1 MKKRNL
7 NIVIGILI
15 ILFLVTTLIIGV
27 NKFTSKS
34 KADEGIPLIINFSE
48 GNIPRNDSTSNEKS
62 NILFDAFSVKIYSTL
77 NNRWLLPNYSFFEL
91 LSNNNTKINLSNSN
105 IVDNETFY
113 FDDVISDSSWAYSF
127 TGWHIVGTDSYIP
140 MNTVFQQGNYL
151 DLDNIDNELFEEKD
165 GIRSLNLEATWGK
178 VYFIE
183 NKYENMVYSEDG
195 DTGYY
200 YLDEEKST
208 NLTGA
213 SDENIGNSLNS
224 KLATIDEVYER
235 LRNDDT
241 LDETDPYHTVIMLA
255 GDVDYYKNNGSSK
268 ESGIFGF
275 SGKYGTSTS
284 IGSNKIR
291 SASFKSYQENDGD
304 KYTLNIKPK
313 GYYNYWYGSYRFDNI
328 NYKLMKSG
336 LFGTQNVSSEFQLF
350 SRKVSEENHFCFET
364 TNRFDGT
371 INTFRVSQT
380 RTVVLSGGIYNTF
393 SLGWSDEDKYGWE
406 RNWYVTDNAK
416 IDSDLTAGYQNAATN
431 IVGKTYG
438 TINISIYGGTIKSI
452 EGGNK
457 GAYTIN
463 VGNRNIK
470 IKGDNS
476 GNSQYDPVI
485 TNVYGGSSQSRLFG
499 NISLVIENC
508 TKITNVYGGGKD
520 FTSNVY
526 GNVSLKINKSTILGN
541 VYGGGYNGNTLK
553 IPDKYKDY
561 TYSNSTLS
569 FVEKDV
575 SNLNSN
581 NFSVVKEEGGDVNLD
596 FSNST
601 VKGNIYGSG
610 FGSSQVT
617 SFSYLSNN
625 SYGPANNWITGV
637 GEGTVYPTGWEN
649 SYKEYP
655 KYDPETGYILIAAYK
670 EINFTNLQP
679 WDITFNVFSAS
690 AYLSL
695 ATVENVHIK
704 LDNSVVGTSNRLND
718 KTSGNV
724 YGGGS
729 ISKVLG
735 NTEIE
740 IINNSIIYGN
750 VYGGGDGSTK
760 PDPVTVYKPIDDDV
774 YEMSK
779 YEILS
784 VFNNNGSLSA
794 NVKVSS
800 QKPSYNSSI
809 YGKFNWSGDVS
820 LLNSKTKGIDFENK
834 LLYSENTKG
843 LGSVIGDTSVVISNN
858 SLINGSVY
866 GGGNAGIVEGNT
878 GVYIYSSDVNG
889 MVYAGGD
896 SADILKDTKLV
907 IDDNSSIKKN
917 VFGGGNSGNILG
929 NSNINISNSSLT
941 SIFGGGYSGVVS
953 GNITIKVN
961 SGKLENVFGGGDQSY
976 VNGDTNVT
984 IGNEDSSGTV
994 MISGLVY
1001 GGGRGYDAD
1010 GDGDAS
1016 DFTTVKGSSNVLI
1029 QGINTN
1035 VENYGSTKLGAVAG
1049 NVEVNFKN
1057 YWSGN
1062 STAKYKTMNG
1072 IDRATTVS
1080 FDNSYVLLENK
1091 GTDGKLVGIKSIEN
1105 LIIPQGSGLKISA
1118 NGEITG
1124 NFNGGGELY
1133 LDSLVSLT
1141 VQGNITGQTTLIL
1154 NPKLLENGNKT
1165 IKGGLDFPYLK
1176 VGGNSPEEIAVVSG
1190 ESNKYVI
1197 READKDTVNDLKGE
1211 NYIYFYISG
1220 DVSVDNSIDII
1231 SSNEYGRNYINS
1243 ISNDKNIYMLNNEI
1257 FTSDVDVDYYL
1268 TNDDYNTYD
1277 YTNINRKLE
1286 LISNSSNSSIN
1297 IPKGTEIVMKI
1308 NEKYYFYQVD
1318 KDDVSQINLTEFK
1331 NELGA
1336 NYVEIS
1342 NFDTSDSVT
1351 KTINEINGTT
1361 SYSLDEKYKFIFN
1374 FNNTTG
1380 INKDSYYPSLEIFYG
1395 ENSFSKVKKD
1405 TASNVVNIQKR
1416 EYNLSLKKDKTSY
1429 EGNGIIKLDG
1439 KLNISSLNTNT
1450 KINFKN
1456 LNLRLRLKNSENNYV
1471 DIPEGTILTIDDKKY
1486 LVKNGI
1492 IKFDVLNN
1500 IDTSEINSDVNLILD
1515 MNNVLPQDQLISGD
1529 YTFTFEYLYGKNYH
1543 ELSNVNINLVD
1554 IKMNFGLKLSSN
1566 VINDNFYDKLKIIKF
1581 GTKESRSIKINF
1593 SNDSVLNNMN
1603 IKIKAIERTSSF
1615 VYEETKNAS
1624 NNIVI
1629 NNDTVTTSNKKELV
1643 NNIDITFKE
1652 NLSKGT
1658 YRIIAE
1664 LYDDAGNFKTSDY
1677 VNFIVD

>member
-1 MKKRNL
+1 MKRRKL
-7 NIVIGILI
+7 NIIISISI
-15 ILFLVTTLIIGV
+15 ILFLVTTLIIGI
-27 NKFTSKS
+27 NKFVHKS
-34 KADEGIPLIINFSE
+34 KADEGVPLVINFSE
-48 GNIPRNDSTSNEKS
+48 GDISQSDSSSTKKYNV
-62 NILFDAFSVKIYSTL
+62 LFDNFSIKVYSTL
-77 NNRWLLPNYSFFEL
+77 DNRWLLPDYSFSEL
-91 LSNNNTKINLSNSN
+91 LSNNNVKLNLSNSN
-105 IVDNETFY
+105 IVDGETFY
-113 FDDVISDSSWAYSF
+113 FDDDVTESSWAYSF

-165 GIRSLNLEATWGK
+165 GIKTLNLEATWGK

-183 NKYENMVYSEDG
+183 NKYENMIYSEDG

-213 SDENIGNSLNS
+213 SDDNIGNSLNS

-235 LRNDDT
+235 LRGDDT

-336 LFGTQNVSSEFQLF
+336 LFGTQNVGSEFQLF
-350 SRKVSEENHFCFET
+350 SRKASEENHFCFET

-380 RTVVLSGGIYNTF
+380 RTVVLSGGTYYTF
-393 SLGWSDEDKYGWE
+393 SLGWSGEDKYGWE

-416 IDSDLTAGYQNAATN
+416 IDSALTAGYQSAATN
-431 IVGKTYG
+431 IVEKTYG
-438 TINISIYGGTIKSI
+438 TINISIYGGTIKTI

-463 VGNRNIK
+463 IGNRNIK

-476 GNSQYDPVI
+476 GNSRYDPVI

-499 NISLVIENC
+499 DISLVIENC

-526 GNVSLKINKSTILGN
+526 GNVSLRINKSSILGN

-575 SNLNSN
+575 SNLNSD
-581 NFSVVKEEGGDVNLD
+581 NFSVVMGEGGDVNLD

-617 SFSYLSNN
+617 NFSYLSSNL
-625 SYGPANNWITGV
+625 YGSANNWITGV
-637 GEGTVYPTGWEN
+637 GEGTLYPSGWES

-670 EINFTNLQP
+670 EVYFTNLQP
-679 WDITFNVFSAS
+679 WYITFNVFSAS

-695 ATVENVHIK
+695 ATVENVYIK
-704 LDNSVVGTSNRLND
+704 LDNSVVGTSGKLND

-740 IINNSIIYGN
+740 IINNSIVYGN

-774 YEMSK
+774 YEMPK

-784 VFNNNGSLSA
+784 IFNNNGLLSA
-794 NVKVSS
+794 NVKVTA
-800 QKPSYNSSI
+800 QKPSYSSST
-809 YGKFNWSGDVS
+809 YGKFNWSGDTS
-820 LLNSKTKGIDFENK
+820 LLDSDTKGIDFENK

-843 LGSVIGDTSVVISNN
+843 LGSVMGDTSVIVSGK

-866 GGGNAGIVEGNT
+866 GGGNAGVVEGGT

-896 SADILKDTKLV
+896 SADVLKDTKLV
-907 IDDNSSIKKN
+907 IDDNSSVKRN
-917 VFGGGNSGNILG
+917 VFGGGNSGNVLG
-929 NSNINISNSSLT
+929 TSDINISNSSL
-941 SIFGGGYSGVVS
+941 SSVFGGGYSGIVS
-953 GNITIKVN
+953 GNTIIKIN
-961 SGKLENVFGGGDQSY
+961 SGKFENIYGGGDQSY
-976 VNGDTNVT
+976 INGNTNVT
-984 IGNEDSSGTV
+984 IGSENSNENIT
-994 MISGLVY
+994 ISGLVY

-1035 VENYGSTKLGAVAG
+1035 VENYGSMKLGSVAG

-1072 IDRATTVS
+1072 MLQRL
-1080 FDNSYVLLENK
+1080 VLIIVMFYLK
-1091 GTDGKLVGIKSIEN
+1091 IKEQMEN
-1105 LIIPQGSGLKISA
+1105 LKGLNLLKI
-1118 NGEITG
+1118 
-1124 NFNGGGELY
+1124 
-1133 LDSLVSLT
+1133 
-1141 VQGNITGQTTLIL
+1141 
-1154 NPKLLENGNKT
+1154 
-1165 IKGGLDFPYLK
+1165 
-1176 VGGNSPEEIAVVSG
+1176 
-1190 ESNKYVI
+1190 
-1197 READKDTVNDLKGE
+1197 
-1211 NYIYFYISG
+1211 
-1220 DVSVDNSIDII
+1220 
-1231 SSNEYGRNYINS
+1231 
-1243 ISNDKNIYMLNNEI
+1243 
-1257 FTSDVDVDYYL
+1257 
-1268 TNDDYNTYD
+1268 
-1277 YTNINRKLE
+1277 
-1286 LISNSSNSSIN
+1286 
-1297 IPKGTEIVMKI
+1297 
-1308 NEKYYFYQVD
+1308 
-1318 KDDVSQINLTEFK
+1318 
-1331 NELGA
+1331 
-1336 NYVEIS
+1336 
-1342 NFDTSDSVT
+1342 
-1351 KTINEINGTT
+1351 
-1361 SYSLDEKYKFIFN
+1361 
-1374 FNNTTG
+1374 
-1380 INKDSYYPSLEIFYG
+1380 
-1395 ENSFSKVKKD
+1395 
-1405 TASNVVNIQKR
+1405 
-1416 EYNLSLKKDKTSY
+1416 
-1429 EGNGIIKLDG
+1429 
-1439 KLNISSLNTNT
+1439 
-1450 KINFKN
+1450 
-1456 LNLRLRLKNSENNYV
+1456 
-1471 DIPEGTILTIDDKKY
+1471 
-1486 LVKNGI
+1486 
-1492 IKFDVLNN
+1492 
-1500 IDTSEINSDVNLILD
+1500 
-1515 MNNVLPQDQLISGD
+1515 
-1529 YTFTFEYLYGKNYH
+1529 
-1543 ELSNVNINLVD
+1543 
-1554 IKMNFGLKLSSN
+1554 
-1566 VINDNFYDKLKIIKF
+1566 
-1581 GTKESRSIKINF
+1581 
-1593 SNDSVLNNMN
+1593 
-1603 IKIKAIERTSSF
+1603 
-1615 VYEETKNAS
+1615 
-1624 NNIVI
+1624 
-1629 NNDTVTTSNKKELV
+1629 
-1643 NNIDITFKE
+1643 
-1652 NLSKGT
+1652 
-1658 YRIIAE
+1658 
-1664 LYDDAGNFKTSDY
+1664 
-1677 VNFIVD
+1677 